1 MKILSVRMRGGKT
14 IPGWTICTIL
24 AAVSCGVYLNTLQ
37 AGFTFDDFFAVVS
50 RHFILIS
57 RAVCFSCSSSLAA
70 LQSDWHTSCCVKLS
84 HESERV

>member
-1 MKILSVRMRGGKT
+1 MKRISMPMRAGKT

-50 RHFILIS
+50 RYFILMF
-57 RAVCFSCSSSLAA
+57 RVACFRCSSSLAA
-70 LQSDWHTSCCVKLS
+70 LQSDRHTS
-84 HESERV
+84 